1 MADDKKSPDPA
12 APGGTATTGL
22 KSAYELAMER
32 LKKRDAEAGIESR
45 PITDAQRAAIAE
57 IRNFYEAKLAEAQV
71 LYESSRRKATD
82 LSALE
87 VIEQEYRRERERLTS
102 ERDHKVEK
110 ARSA

>member
-1 MADDKKSPDPA
+1 MADDKRPPDPSASGA
-12 APGGTATTGL
+12 AAKTGL

-57 IRNFYEAKLAEAQV
+57 IRNFYEAKLAETQV
-71 LYESSRRKATD
+71 LYESSRRRSTD

-87 VIEQEYRRERERLTS
+87 AIEQEYRRERERLTS
-102 ERDHKVEK
+102 ERDRKIEK